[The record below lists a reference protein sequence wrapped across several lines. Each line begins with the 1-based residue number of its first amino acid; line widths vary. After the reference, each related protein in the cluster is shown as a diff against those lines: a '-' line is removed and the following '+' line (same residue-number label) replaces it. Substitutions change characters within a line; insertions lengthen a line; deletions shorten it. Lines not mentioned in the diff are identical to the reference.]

1 MESGTGT
8 GAGTCTVEGVNTG
21 QSDVVAM
28 EMDVFSGEEVD
39 SNPIPVARCR
49 ANTWHGRPILSVKE
63 ENSAEGAACGGK
75 DGDLG
80 PDGDAGAD
88 GVDTLGATEGS
99 GGWRKGTT
107 RRNAWGNL
115 SYADL
120 ITKAI
125 ESAPEKRMTLSQIY
139 GWMVQNISFFK
150 DKGESNSSAGW
161 KASISGSFSGPAVL
175 DFSLVIFLAILRL
188 EGLQMCTI
196 EVLIVLNYSG
206 YFLMMTLALIL
217 ILNDPHDQCSL

>member
-8 GAGTCTVEGVNTG
+8 GTGASTVDGVNNVG
-21 QSDVVAM
+21 RSDVVAM
-28 EMDVFSGEEVD
+28 ELDVFSGEEVD
-39 SNPIPVARCR
+39 SNPTPVGRSR
-49 ANTWHGRPILSVKE
+49 ANTWHGRPKLSVKE
-63 ENSAEGAACGGK
+63 ENSTEGAACLGT
-75 DGDLG
+75 DGDFG
-80 PDGDAGAD
+80 PEVDAGAD
-88 GVDTLGATEGS
+88 GSEALGATGGS
-99 GGWRKGTT
+99 GAWRKGTT

-161 KASISGSFSGPAVL
+161 KASISRSFSGRVVPVFGFAPI
-175 DFSLVIFLAILRL
+175 LVFLL
-188 EGLQMCTI
+188 
-196 EVLIVLNYSG
+196 
-206 YFLMMTLALIL
+206 
-217 ILNDPHDQCSL
+217 